1 MSFRFMRLLLMFDL
15 PMGTSAELRRYRQ
28 FRKFLISEGFI
39 MEQFSVYSKLALNQS
54 VINANIQKIRRE
66 IPANGKIQI
75 LTVTEKQ
82 YANMQYLAGEKSTNI
97 LDDTERIVVL

>member
-1 MSFRFMRLLLMFDL
+1 MRLLLMFDL